1 MKTDFLPLL
10 AVQTADWVFGSIL
23 SLLTLVLILLV
34 TVALRRRAARRRET
48 PSPASGTGA
57 VPAPTPAA
65 VPAPPVYVP
74 TPAAVPAPPVY
85 VPAAPAAPAERREG
99 LMGSLV
105 REEEAEAKAEPAK
118 EPTPAERP
126 LDEKSIDKRFAE
138 HRGQW
143 ICRYCETINEPG
155 MVLCQAC
162 GQPRNGN

>member
-1 MKTDFLPLL
+1 MKIDFLPLL

-48 PSPASGTGA
+48 P
-57 VPAPTPAA
+57 AA
-65 VPAPPVYVP
+65 VPAPPASVP

-85 VPAAPAAPAERREG
+85 VPAAPEPPAAPAERREG

-126 LDEKSIDKRFAE
+126 LDEKSIDKHFAE

>member
-48 PSPASGTGA
+48 PAPASGTGA
-57 VPAPTPAA
+57 VPVPTPAA

-74 TPAAVPAPPVY
+74 AA
-85 VPAAPAAPAERREG
+85 PAAPAAPAERREG

-105 REEEAEAKAEPAK
+105 REEEAEAKEEPAK

-126 LDEKSIDKRFAE
+126 LDEKSIDKHFAE

>member
-1 MKTDFLPLL
+1 MKIDFLPLL

-34 TVALRRRAARRRET
+34 IVALRRRAARRRET
-48 PSPASGTGA
+48 P
-57 VPAPTPAA
+57 AA
-65 VPAPPVYVP
+65 VPAPPVSVP
-74 TPAAVPAPPVY
+74 APAAVPAPPVY
-85 VPAAPAAPAERREG
+85 VPAAPEPPAAPAERREG

-126 LDEKSIDKRFAE
+126 LDEKSIDKHFAE

>member
-48 PSPASGTGA
+48 P
-57 VPAPTPAA
+57 
-65 VPAPPVYVP
+65 
-74 TPAAVPAPPVY
+74 
-85 VPAAPAAPAERREG
+85 AERREG

-105 REEEAEAKAEPAK
+105 REEEAETKAEPAK

-126 LDEKSIDKRFAE
+126 LDEKSIDKHFAE

>member
-48 PSPASGTGA
+48 PAPASGTEA
-57 VPAPTPAA
+57 VPAPAPAT
-65 VPAPPVYVP
+65 VPAPPVYV
-74 TPAAVPAPPVY
+74 
-85 VPAAPAAPAERREG
+85 PAAPAERREG

-105 REEEAEAKAEPAK
+105 REEEAETKAEPAK
-118 EPTPAERP
+118 EPTPAEHP
-126 LDEKSIDKRFAE
+126 LDEKSIDKHFAE

>member
-48 PSPASGTGA
+48 PAPASGTGA
-57 VPAPTPAA
+57 VP
-65 VPAPPVYVP
+65 VP

-85 VPAAPAAPAERREG
+85 VPATPAAPAERREG

-105 REEEAEAKAEPAK
+105 REEEAEAKEEPAK
-118 EPTPAERP
+118 EPAPTERP
-126 LDEKSIDKRFAE
+126 LDEKSIDKHFAE